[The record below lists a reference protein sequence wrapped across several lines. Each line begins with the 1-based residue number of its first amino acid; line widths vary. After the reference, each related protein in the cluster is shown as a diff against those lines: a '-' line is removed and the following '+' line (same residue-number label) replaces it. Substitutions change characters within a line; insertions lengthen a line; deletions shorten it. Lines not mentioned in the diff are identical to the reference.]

1 VRGDLVTTDRSSLD
15 LVDAPELAHSVAEHP
30 MRRAKPVAETR
41 EFVGALVAAVATV
54 LVIFSVAGEFPL
66 FGMFVCAVLIFFV
79 IYGLLSWRLHGVLV
93 MKSRLG
99 SAYVWAG
106 GALALFPLVDM
117 VIFIVI
123 RGGPVVAS
131 HFPAFLVNDAV
142 GGPEEPVWKVGV
154 GQAIVGSVEQVALAT
169 LYTVPVSILTAVF
182 LTEYD
187 TWFTRLVRLI
197 VDAMMGMPSIIAGL
211 FVYLWWVQPRHTGGY
226 SGFAASMALGVLM
239 LPIMIRTSEEVI
251 RVVPGSLREAALA
264 LGSPRWRVTLRVVL
278 PTAKSGL
285 ITAVILGVALA
296 VGETAP
302 VLFTALGNN
311 RYNWNPFNGA
321 QADLP
326 LQIIQNIKSSAP
338 NQVREGYGGAFVLIT
353 AVLALFT
360 TARII
365 GSSKPGRRRLG
376 RRQKEVVSQ

>member
-1 VRGDLVTTDRSSLD
+1 MTNHLVAERKSFFAVDPESS
-15 LVDAPELAHSVAEHP
+15 SVAP
-30 MRRAKPVAETR
+30 DSPRSRAKPVPQVR
-41 EFVGALVAAVATV
+41 ECLAALIAAVAVV

-66 FGMFVCAVLIFFV
+66 FGMFVCVVLLFLVF
-79 IYGLLSWRLHGVLV
+79 YGLLSWRLHGLLV

-117 VIFIVI
+117 IVFIVL
-123 RGGPVVAS
+123 RGFPVVAS

-142 GGPEEPVWKVGV
+142 GGPTEPVWRVGV

-169 LYTVPVSILTAVF
+169 LYTVPVSILTATY

-211 FVYLWWVQPRHTGGY
+211 FVYLWWVQPRHTNGY

-239 LPIMIRTSEEVI
+239 LPIMIRTAEEVI

-264 LGSPRWRVTLRVVL
+264 LGAPRWRVTLRVVL

-285 ITAVILGVALA
+285 ITAVILGVALG

-311 RYNWNPFNGA
+311 RYNFNPFSGA

-326 LQIIQNIKSSAP
+326 LQIIQNVKSSAP

-376 RRQKEVVSQ
+376 RRKKEVVAQ

>member
-1 VRGDLVTTDRSSLD
+1 MSSNVVEERD
-15 LVDAPELAHSVAEHP
+15 VAVARTPEFANAVAERP
-30 MRRAKPVAETR
+30 KGRAKPVAEIR
-41 EFVGALVAAVATV
+41 EFAGALVAALAAV
-54 LVIFSVAGEFPL
+54 LVIFSVAGAYPL
-66 FGMFVCAVLIFFV
+66 FGMLVCTVLLFLV
-79 IYGLLSWRLHGVLV
+79 LYGLLSWRLHGLLV

-117 VIFIVI
+117 VVFIVI
-123 RGGPVVAS
+123 RGLPVVAA

-142 GGPEEPVWKVGV
+142 GGPTEPVWKVGV

-169 LYTVPVSILTAVF
+169 LYTVPVSILTATY

-211 FVYLWWVQPRHTGGY
+211 FVYLWWVQPRHTSGY
-226 SGFAASMALGVLM
+226 SGFAASLALGVLM
-239 LPIMIRTSEEVI
+239 LPIMIRTAEEVI

-264 LGSPRWRVTLRVVL
+264 LGAPRWRVTLRVVL

-285 ITAVILGVALA
+285 ITAVILGVALG

-311 RYNWNPFNGA
+311 RYNFNPFSGA

-326 LQIIQNIKSSAP
+326 LQIIQNVRSSAP

-360 TARII
+360 TARIV
-365 GSSKPGRRRLG
+365 GSSKPGRRRIG
-376 RRQKEVVSQ
+376 RRKKEVAAQ